1 MQLATTN
8 ISARVAAA
16 ARALPCAP
24 PTGRAPR
31 RVRRANFSGTHA
43 RRCAPAHLAALDG
56 GAGGGWGGGGASGPG
71 GGDSDSDD
79 DDTAGGDPWAA
90 LAAFAAAAAAG
101 FALYSKLGGC
111 GATGAPTA
119 AAAAEGGGGEAD
131 PLAGLDFDETRTLKR
146 LLREAFADFVQTRAR
161 LEELERR
168 AGVDPAGDG
177 PSGASALR
185 RAAPRFAA
193 GGGAPGGG
201 ARSALSGA
209 LLSGGGFLWGEDG
222 AGGGALDAVAA
233 AGVRLGT
240 DLTLRLGG
248 PVRGG
253 RDALA
258 AEVRLEPG
266 GGDAES
272 GGGGGAALRRLVYA
286 ARAGG
291 GVRLVAAPFGARGA
305 DAAFTLNP
313 AAGRG
318 LAAGVRHGS
327 PLHQRR
333 LGALAGAA
341 LDLPRA
347 WLSAAAFSGEGD
359 AGAIG
364 GPPALLPGGA
374 SAAAGGGLFLQAAA
388 APTPALSLG
397 LAALA
402 PRGASASAAWAAL
415 GRRLGAGGGAAPAA
429 PAAAPA
435 AGPAVELAAT
445 AALSLPAGLA
455 LHGWAAAA
463 AAAPA
468 AAAAEWGATLL
479 PRPASPGAAG
489 WALSAARSAVVGPA
503 EAVGGGAAPR
513 AGLAPNVFELSAQL
527 DLGDGLLLTPGVVAL
542 RRRGRTALFAGVK
555 TAWLF

>member
-1 MQLATTN
+1 MQLATKN
-8 ISARVAAA
+8 ISARAAAA

-31 RVRRANFSGTHA
+31 RVRRANSGDAHA
-43 RRCAPAHLAALDG
+43 RRRAPARLAALDG
-56 GAGGGWGGGGASGPG
+56 GAGGGWGGSGASGPG
-71 GGDSDSDD
+71 GDSDNDD
-79 DDTAGGDPWAA
+79 DDVAGGGPWAT
-90 LAAFAAAAAAG
+90 LAAFAAAVAAG
-101 FALYSKLGGC
+101 FALYSKLSGG
-111 GATGAPTA
+111 GAPTA
-119 AAAAEGGGGEAD
+119 AAAAGGGGGEAD

-146 LLREAFADFVQTRAR
+146 LLREAFADLVQTRAR
-161 LEELERR
+161 LEELERL

-177 PSGASALR
+177 PSGVSALR
-185 RAAPRFAA
+185 RAAPRPAG
-193 GGGAPGGG
+193 GGGAPGGA

-222 AGGGALDAVAA
+222 AGSGALDAVAA

-266 GGDAES
+266 GGDAEGGG
-272 GGGGGAALRRLVYA
+272 GGGGGAKLRRLVYA

-327 PLHQRR
+327 PLHRRR

-341 LDLPRA
+341 LDLPCA

-359 AGAIG
+359 AGAVGG

-388 APTPALSLG
+388 APTPELSLG

-402 PRGASASAAWAAL
+402 PRGTSASAAWAAL
-415 GRRLGAGGGAAPAA
+415 GRRLGAGVGAAAA
-429 PAAAPA
+429 PAAAGPA
-435 AGPAVELAAT
+435 AGPVVELAAT

-455 LHGWAAAA
+455 LHGWACS

-468 AAAAEWGATLL
+468 PAAAAEWGATLL
-479 PRPASPGAAG
+479 PRPAGPGAAG
-489 WALSAARSAVVGPA
+489 WALSAARSLAVDSAEPA
-503 EAVGGGAAPR
+503 GGAAPR
-513 AGLAPNVFELSAQL
+513 AGLAPNIFELSAQL